1 MRTTLLALALLSS
14 TPLFAADAA
23 KVARIDSGNGGDVWY
38 LMYKDEG
45 HGFAKK
51 ANNDYFGAASMMFW
65 QKYLLEK

>member
-1 MRTTLLALALLSS
+1 MRTTLLALALLGS

-23 KVARIDSGNGGDVWY
+23 KVERIDSGNGGDVWY

-65 QKYLLEK
+65 QKYLLKQ